1 MDDDGSHEELH
12 GARMLPQHG
21 EGKRVFAQDDLRR
34 FAEREADAQL
44 TLAAA
49 EARRDALQQALR
61 QTNTASLRQQL
72 QEATEEVEEL
82 QEVIER
88 RAKRFATGGPVRGVS
103 LPQTLTQQYAAHLR
117 EHGIQRQRHASFA
130 PQVTTPQSGSGPDDG
145 LHEELYGG
153 RMLPE
158 NKQALDRLYDGK
170 QTQAEF
176 TGRALLDPETTRLRP
191 KDAMQ
196 F

>member
-1 MDDDGSHEELH
+1 MIDTQR
-12 GARMLPQHG
+12 A
-21 EGKRVFAQDDLRR
+21 
-34 FAEREADAQL
+34 
-44 TLAAA
+44 LAAA
-49 EARRDALQQALR
+49 EARRDALQQALG
-61 QTNTASLRQQL
+61 QSNTPSLRQQL
-72 QEATEEVEEL
+72 EEATEEVEEL
-82 QEVIER
+82 QELLGV
-88 RAKRFATGGPVRGVS
+88 RAKRFAAGRPV
-103 LPQTLTQQYAAHLR
+103 TMTQGYAAYLR
-117 EHGIQRQRHASFA
+117 VHGIPRQRHASFS

-158 NKQALDRLYDGK
+158 NKQALDRLYDAK

-196 F
+196 FWTAAKNQPKPTPRPQVTEQKSEVWTTPRGRRKESWSS